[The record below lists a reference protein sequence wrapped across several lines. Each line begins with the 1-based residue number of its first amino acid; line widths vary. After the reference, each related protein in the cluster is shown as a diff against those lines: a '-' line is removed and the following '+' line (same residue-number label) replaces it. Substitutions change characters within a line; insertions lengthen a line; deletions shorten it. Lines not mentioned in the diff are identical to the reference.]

1 VAVTIALLAA
11 LTYGAADFLG
21 GIASRR
27 SPASVV
33 VVFSQLAGIAV
44 FLVSLA
50 FVPSRFQQSDLVW
63 GALAGLGGA
72 VGIAALYAA
81 LAVGRMGVISPLT
94 AVIGASVPVA
104 VGLALGERPSAA
116 ALAGIALAFVAVVL
130 VSADPRTLRLS
141 FEEPGLMLAVVSGL
155 GIGLSLV
162 ALSRSSSDS
171 GIAALAPARVVS
183 VALLLLW
190 ARGRRESLRVPRGD
204 AQRFAGGGRGHHVA
218 VSGVDRVS
226 RAHLLA
232 RALSRAAVGRR
243 RVCDRGRRPYHALKR
258 NRTPSSRKRPA
269 RFSLRRRSRR

>member
-50 FVPSRFQQSDLVW
+50 FVPSRFHQSDLVW

-190 ARGRRESLRVPRGD
+190 ARGRRESLRVPRG
-204 AQRFAGGGRGHHVA
+204 ALAVILGAGALDMLANVFYVVATRSGLLAVVA
-218 VSGVDRVS
+218 VITSLYPASTVF
-226 RAHLLA
+226 LA
-232 RALSRAAVGRR
+232 RIFLRERLAVLQWAGVACAIAGVVLIAL
-243 RVCDRGRRPYHALKR
+243 
-258 NRTPSSRKRPA
+258 
-269 RFSLRRRSRR
+269 